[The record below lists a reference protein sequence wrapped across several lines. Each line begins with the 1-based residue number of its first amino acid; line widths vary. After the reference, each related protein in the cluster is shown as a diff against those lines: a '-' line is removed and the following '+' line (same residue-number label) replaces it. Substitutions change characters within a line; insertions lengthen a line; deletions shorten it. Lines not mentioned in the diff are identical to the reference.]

1 MIKSSIKWQG
11 ISSNTLKIIAAVS
24 MLIDHIGVI
33 LLPHVAIL
41 RILGRLAFPIF
52 AFMIAEG
59 CAKTKN
65 RLRYFLSVFLLGAA
79 CQVVYCLYED
89 TLYLGI
95 LITFSLSILLIYA
108 LQTLKN
114 VLFDDAG
121 HRGRQLAAGLVFLL
135 LLAGVYVLNLYL
147 VIDYGFWGCLLPVL
161 ASVFRQPDANA
172 PRCFEK
178 LDRPGVHVLL
188 FGAGLVILSCVR
200 GGVQP
205 YSLCAVPLL
214 TLYSGTRGAWS
225 MKWFFYIFY
234 PAHLAVL
241 ELIAML
247 LTLGA

>member
-1 MIKSSIKWQG
+1 MIKSHAKWQG
-11 ISSNTLKIIAAVS
+11 LSSNTLKIIAAIS

-33 LLPHVAIL
+33 LLPRVAIL

-79 CQVVYCLYED
+79 CQVVYCLYDDE
-89 TLYLGI
+89 LYLGI

-108 LQTLKN
+108 LQALKN
-114 VLFDDAG
+114 ALLGDAVSA
-121 HRGRQLAAGLVFLL
+121 GRRLAAALVFLL

-147 VIDYGFWGCLLPVL
+147 TIDYGFWGCLLPVF
-161 ASVFRQPDANA
+161 ASVFRQQAANA
-172 PRCFEK
+172 PTFER
-178 LDRPGVHVLL
+178 LDRLGVHVIS
-188 FGAGLVILSCVR
+188 FGVGLAILSYVH

-205 YSLCAVPLL
+205 YSLCALPLL
-214 TLYSGTRGAWS
+214 ALYSGKRGAWS

-234 PAHLAVL
+234 PAHLAAL
-241 ELIAML
+241 ELLGI
-247 LTLGA
+247 LTAPEM